1 LVVVAAVEVV
11 VVVAAKADGDYTLLT
26 TAHGCLVLQG
36 YTSPM
41 ASLTC
46 LTVIDVK
53 DLLQT

>member
-1 LVVVAAVEVV
+1 MHILGKTMTSHFFVVVAAVEVAV
-11 VVVAAKADGDYTLLT
+11 V
-26 TAHGCLVLQG
+26 LVLLG

-53 DLLQT
+53 DLLPT

>member
-1 LVVVAAVEVV
+1 LVV
-11 VVVAAKADGDYTLLT
+11 VVVVKVVAVMATEAVGDYTLLT
-26 TAHGCLVLQG
+26 TAHRCLVLQG

-46 LTVIDVK
+46 LTVINVK